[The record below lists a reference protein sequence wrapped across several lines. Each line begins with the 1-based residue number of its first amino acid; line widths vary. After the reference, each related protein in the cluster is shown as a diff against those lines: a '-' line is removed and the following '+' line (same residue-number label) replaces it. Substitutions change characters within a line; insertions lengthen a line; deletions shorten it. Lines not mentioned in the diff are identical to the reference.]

1 MKKLIIMLMIALL
14 LFGCIDLGGEQPK
27 PVGNKT
33 VENETEQ
40 KVAVPSFTIQDP
52 TEGFVFESE
61 DETAF
66 VDVVLDTKD
75 LLITRNAAA
84 NKAGEGYFVFY
95 VDNEKMGDVY
105 TKRYTIEG
113 VGMGEHTLK
122 VVLVHNDGS
131 HYAPEIS
138 KDVSFTVE
146 KKVVFVPPKTVD
158 VSINDFSYV
167 PAEVTIN
174 VGDSVR
180 WLNNAKFPRSA
191 TDGTPSFSTGTIS
204 AGDFGTVIFSTPGE
218 YEYFS
223 ANYPLMKGKVIV
235 VEQ

>member
-52 TEGFVFESE
+52 IEGFVFESE

-113 VGMGEHTLK
+113 VGMG
-122 VVLVHNDGS
+122 
-131 HYAPEIS
+131 
-138 KDVSFTVE
+138 
-146 KKVVFVPPKTVD
+146 
-158 VSINDFSYV
+158 
-167 PAEVTIN
+167 
-174 VGDSVR
+174 
-180 WLNNAKFPRSA
+180 
-191 TDGTPSFSTGTIS
+191 
-204 AGDFGTVIFSTPGE
+204 
-218 YEYFS
+218 
-223 ANYPLMKGKVIV
+223 
-235 VEQ
+235 